1 MNAKA
6 PWLDY
11 RERGSRSATQFMKW
25 LALRCG
31 RRVARLLLVPI
42 CGYFLAFSP
51 RARSTSRQY
60 LALAL
65 GRPPRLADLWR
76 HYFTFATTVLDRV
89 YFIAGQF
96 ERFDIEVRGVDLLR
110 RTLARGRGCLL
121 LGAHLGSFELLRTLA
136 LFCSQDKNWPEARK
150 YAERALAQ
158 AHGDAVAQFYLGRS
172 LYYLK
177 DYRASLA
184 ALEAIKSL
192 ATQNGDFDTLA
203 FYLGA
208 LHWERGNYREAIDYH
223 RIYLRHDPAHVDARA
238 QLADALYHLGQSAE
252 AVMQWQRIAHIN
264 ASKAARLCKQ
274 AESAWQHGK
283 PEQASEDLEQALKL
297 DAGNTELVLLVARW
311 RLTHGNLQGA
321 ADLLERH
328 LAWNPDR
335 PLAVALLSEVLA
347 RQNKL
352 DRSRMLAAR
361 YRALTGE
368 ALETAHEN

>member
-65 GRPPRLADLWR
+65 GRPPRLAGLWR

-121 LGAHLGSFELLRTLA
+121 LGAHLGSFELMRTLA
-136 LFCSQDKNWPEARK
+136 PEHRLPVNVVMYEDNAANIAGVLNSQLDPTLRERVIASGEIDTVLRIAECFSRGELVGMLGDRPAGSDKTVTCRFFGRDAVFPQGPLLLALSLRVPVYLVAGLYEGGKHYVIHLEPFCEEPN
-150 YAERALAQ
+150 AERAEPAAWTREWAQRYAGRLEHFCRLAPYNWFN
-158 AHGDAVAQFYLGRS
+158 FY
-172 LYYLK
+172 
-177 DYRASLA
+177 
-184 ALEAIKSL
+184 
-192 ATQNGDFDTLA
+192 DFWS
-203 FYLGA
+203 GSP
-208 LHWERGNYREAIDYH
+208 R
-223 RIYLRHDPAHVDARA
+223 
-238 QLADALYHLGQSAE
+238 
-252 AVMQWQRIAHIN
+252 
-264 ASKAARLCKQ
+264 
-274 AESAWQHGK
+274 
-283 PEQASEDLEQALKL
+283 
-297 DAGNTELVLLVARW
+297 
-311 RLTHGNLQGA
+311 
-321 ADLLERH
+321 
-328 LAWNPDR
+328 
-335 PLAVALLSEVLA
+335 
-347 RQNKL
+347 
-352 DRSRMLAAR
+352 
-361 YRALTGE
+361 
-368 ALETAHEN
+368 

>member
-121 LGAHLGSFELLRTLA
+121 LGAHLGSFELMRTLA
-136 LFCSQDKNWPEARK
+136 PEHRLPVNVVMYEDNAANIAGVLNPLLDPALRTRIIVPGEVDTMLRISECLARGELVGLLGDRCAGSEKAVMCRFFGREAAFPQGPLLLAHSLRVPVMLLAGLYEGGRRYVIYVEPFCDEPVGDHAGRAAWIGEWAQR
-150 YAERALAQ
+150 YAERLEHFCRTAPYNWFN
-158 AHGDAVAQFYLGRS
+158 FYDFWSRS
-172 LYYLK
+172 P
-177 DYRASLA
+177 R
-184 ALEAIKSL
+184 
-192 ATQNGDFDTLA
+192 
-203 FYLGA
+203 
-208 LHWERGNYREAIDYH
+208 
-223 RIYLRHDPAHVDARA
+223 
-238 QLADALYHLGQSAE
+238 
-252 AVMQWQRIAHIN
+252 
-264 ASKAARLCKQ
+264 
-274 AESAWQHGK
+274 
-283 PEQASEDLEQALKL
+283 
-297 DAGNTELVLLVARW
+297 
-311 RLTHGNLQGA
+311 
-321 ADLLERH
+321 
-328 LAWNPDR
+328 
-335 PLAVALLSEVLA
+335 
-347 RQNKL
+347 
-352 DRSRMLAAR
+352 
-361 YRALTGE
+361 
-368 ALETAHEN
+368 